1 MQGIIMEI
9 LKNKIIFDA
18 WSLKYVVDYMEN
30 GLKFIGE
37 EGDDAR
43 IRLQKFFLNIRIL
56 KEVYNV
62 PFELTGAD
70 EKMKIKILHLML
82 GALGKS
88 FTIADIQN
96 LLA

>member
-1 MQGIIMEI
+1 MQGTIMEI

-18 WSLKYVVDYMEN
+18 WSLKYLVNYMEE

-43 IRLQKFFLNIRIL
+43 IHVQKFFLNISIL

-82 GALGKS
+82 GALGKR
-88 FTIADIQN
+88 FTKADIQN
-96 LLA
+96 FLA